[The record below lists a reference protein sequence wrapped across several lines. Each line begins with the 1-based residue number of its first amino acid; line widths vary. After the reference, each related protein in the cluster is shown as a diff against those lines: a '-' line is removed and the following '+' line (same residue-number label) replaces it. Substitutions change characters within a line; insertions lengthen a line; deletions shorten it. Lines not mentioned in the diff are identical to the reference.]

1 MPLKNWRGLDVGP
14 NQEVRLPGP
23 HALGRGEWQRP
34 VQGTGKDEERALIH
48 GLGSFREGGTST
60 EQEADGEMWTSE
72 RAPRGLSIRT
82 YKVQDELQLEGL
94 RRG

>member
-1 MPLKNWRGLDVGP
+1 MGP

-23 HALGRGEWQRP
+23 RALGRGEWQRP
-34 VQGTGKDEERALIH
+34 VQGTGEDEERALTH
-48 GLGSFREGGTST
+48 GLGILREGGSST
-60 EQEADGEMWTSE
+60 EQDADGETWTSE
-72 RAPRGLSIRT
+72 RAPRGLSMRT